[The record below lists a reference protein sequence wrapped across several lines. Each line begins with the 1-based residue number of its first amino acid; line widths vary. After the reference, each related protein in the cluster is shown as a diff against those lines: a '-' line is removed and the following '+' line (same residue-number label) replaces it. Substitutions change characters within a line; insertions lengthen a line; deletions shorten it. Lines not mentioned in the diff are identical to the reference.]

1 MELKIYHT
9 ITNKLIYKTD
19 SENELTDTS
28 GEGWEKGIVRAFGMD
43 IYIQL
48 YLKWISNKVLLYSTG
63 IKDSA
68 GNLISTVRVTNFI
81 IRQGK

>member
-63 IKDSA
+63 NAAQCSVA
-68 GNLISTVRVTNFI
+68 A
-81 IRQGK
+81 